1 LRPRRSGWFQ
11 RLKTRGFGALLWKDA
26 LIQWRSVRGMVAVFM
41 FAGLTLVAMPYFA
54 GVRSKQD
61 NIGYLVLLMEGFVAF
76 MVATMTSQTGFT
88 ELLRRVDLQKPLPF
102 GPQKIVLS
110 EVLAKAM
117 PAMIVPIIC
126 SLVGAALF
134 PSAWRDVLAGAIFF
148 PSLAAVICSLV
159 CVIVLLFPEIDDV
172 SQRGF
177 RGLMML
183 LGLLIVGTPGV
194 LTFVGI
200 AALTHGTVFGALPGA
215 IINLLVCFGLTL
227 IGGSLYASFNPS
239 E

>member
-1 LRPRRSGWFQ
+1 
-11 RLKTRGFGALLWKDA
+11 
-26 LIQWRSVRGMVAVFM
+26 
-41 FAGLTLVAMPYFA
+41 
-54 GVRSKQD
+54 
-61 NIGYLVLLMEGFVAF
+61 MEGFVAF

-110 EVLAKAM
+110 EVIAKAM
-117 PAMIVPIIC
+117 PAMIVPILC
-126 SLVGAALF
+126 SLVGAAMF
-134 PSAWRDVLAGAIFF
+134 PQAWRDVVAGAIFF
-148 PSLAAVICSLV
+148 PSLAAVICALV

-194 LTFVGI
+194 LAFIGI
-200 AALTHGTVFGALPGA
+200 GALTKSTIIGAVPGS
-215 IINLLVCFGLTL
+215 IINIFVAFGLTL
-227 IGGSLYASFNPS
+227 VGGSLYASFNPS